1 MPLADIE
8 KIFIDNLMNLHERE
22 SEFIEKLLPLEHINE
37 EKQLSIYKS
46 NVNGAVQKVLAQ
58 IYPAC
63 MNILGEDYF
72 NQLCRAYRFQYP
84 STDPDLNNYGEYFS
98 VFIKEQYNVHDELDG
113 FEYLADLASLEWAWH
128 AGFYAENDTSF
139 AFDEL
144 AKVATSDQD
153 KLVFTLS
160 DSFSLHSSIYPVLD
174 IWRANKGNVEEHQE
188 FFLPENESYFCI
200 SRVEFSPDVSLLS
213 NYQFEMLKYIS
224 NGLSLTQL
232 TECHFTNSG
241 DFQNELM
248 NFIQKGWII
257 GFSLYELR
265 DQVIDIQKGTG
276 LV

>member
-8 KIFIDNLMNLHERE
+8 KMFIDNLINSHITE
-22 SEFIEKLLPLEHINE
+22 SEFISKLLPFDNINE

-128 AGFYAENDTSF
+128 ASFYAENDTSF

-144 AKVATSDQD
+144 AKVVASEQD

-174 IWRANKGNVEEHQE
+174 IWQANKGNVEENQE

-200 SRVEFSPDVSLLS
+200 SRVEFSPEITLLN
-213 NYQFEMLKYIS
+213 NYRYQILKSVS
-224 NGLSLTQL
+224 NGLSLTKL
-232 TECHFTNSG
+232 TECKFIAAG

-248 NFIQKGWII
+248 GFIQSGWVT
-257 GFSLYELR
+257 GFSLFGQR
-265 DQVIDIQKGTG
+265 D
-276 LV
+276 